1 MEAIKQAIIEM
12 LNSATEEELKII
24 YLFAAQR
31 TPCTSFFP

>member
-24 YLFAAQR
+24 YLFTAHMMK
-31 TPCTSFFP
+31 